1 MELRQYWHLL
11 RKWLWLI
18 VLGALLAGSA
28 AFIINR
34 NTTPVYQAN
43 TSVLVTPG
51 STQTLDNYS
60 SLIASERLAQTYAQL
75 LQSGPVLQETQRRLE
90 AMAADG
96 ATVGDPASGFSVSTQ
111 AVRDTQLLELSVTGT
126 DPDLITAAANTLVEV
141 FIEWQAE
148 IQRSRYAESKANL
161 NIEMEQLQASIQ
173 GTEDTIRTLQA
184 EGRDADPNELSRLQD
199 QLAQYR
205 QSYSALLS
213 SYSSINLAEANS
225 GATVTVVTPATRPT
239 IPIRPQVMRN
249 TLLVAMVGAMLAAGV
264 AFLIEYLDDTVK
276 SPEDLQDSGLG
287 VIGVVH
293 RVNPSGKGQRLPV
306 LAITQSK
313 SLVAEA
319 YRTLRTNLQFSSLD
333 HPLRSLVVTSA
344 VATEGKTTTAANL
357 AVVLAQSGKRVVLV
371 DADLRRPS
379 AHKLFGLSNGAGL
392 TTALVEEPTV
402 LNGFLR
408 ETEVENLRLLTA
420 GPVPPNP
427 QELLGSQRMEELL
440 RRLERQVDIV
450 VLDTPPTLVV
460 ADANI
465 LAARADGVL
474 MVVNTGRTRRTAV
487 RQAVDSIQQVGA
499 NLIGAVL
506 NMVDTR
512 GVRGSY
518 YYYPS
523 YYYYSHYYGHEQ
535 RPKRTGLFQ
544 RFRRQEQHLPNEQGR
559 PSADLLKS
567 PASEEEGPRER
578 VSNLSDVASSES
590 NQGGASGEGP
600 RAAGELALVY
610 QPSDELWQ
618 QMALLLP
625 SPQSK
630 KGRGR
635 PRVDDR
641 QVMTAILYVLRT
653 GCQWKALPRELGAP
667 STVHDRYIEWRR
679 AGVFDRMRQAGLV
692 EHPELRGIVWD

>member
-11 RKWLWLI
+11 RKWIWLI
-18 VLGALLAGSA
+18 VLGALLAGGA
-28 AFIINR
+28 AFVINR
-34 NTTPVYQAN
+34 NTTPVYQAD
-43 TSVLVTPG
+43 TSLLVTPG
-51 STQTLDNYS
+51 STQALDNYS

-75 LQSGPVLQETQRRLE
+75 LQSGPVLEETQWRLE

-96 ATVGDPASGFSVSTQ
+96 VPVGDPSSGFSVASQ
-111 AVRDTQLLELSVTGT
+111 AVRDTQLLGLSVTGT

-161 NIEMEQLQASIQ
+161 NSEMEQLQQSIQ
-173 GTEDTIRTLQA
+173 ETEDAIRALQA
-184 EGRDADPNELSRLQD
+184 QGDEADPNELSRLQD
-199 QLAQYR
+199 QLAQDR

-225 GATVTVVTPATRPT
+225 GATVTVVTPATRPMA
-239 IPIRPQVMRN
+239 PIRPQVMRN
-249 TLLVAMVGAMLAAGV
+249 TLLVAVVGAIAAAGV
-264 AFLIEYLDDTVK
+264 AFLIEYVDDTVK
-276 SPEDLQDSGLG
+276 SPEDLEGSGMG

-293 RVNPSGKGQRLPV
+293 RINHSARGERLPV
-306 LAITQSK
+306 FTITQSK

-333 HPLRSLVVTSA
+333 NPLRSLVVTSA

-392 TTALVEEPTV
+392 TTALVEEPKA

-408 ETEVENLRLLTA
+408 DTEVANLRLLTA

-427 QELLGSQRMEELL
+427 QELLGSQRMEEMLHK
-440 RRLERQVDIV
+440 LEGDVDIV
-450 VLDTPPTLVV
+450 VIDTPPTLVV

-474 MVVNTGRTRRTAV
+474 MVVNTGSTRRAAV
-487 RQAVDSIQQVGA
+487 RQAVEGIQQVGA
-499 NLIGAVL
+499 NLIGVVL

-523 YYYYSHYYGHEQ
+523 YYYYSHYYGREQ
-535 RPKRTGLFQ
+535 TPQPTGWLQ
-544 RFRRQEQHLPNEQGR
+544 RLRRQERRPVPEQDQASEGLPPVSDLPSAR
-559 PSADLLKS
+559 PSEEMPS
-567 PASEEEGPRER
+567 PLEEDASGRDNER
-578 VSNLSDVASSES
+578 ASDD
-590 NQGGASGEGP
+590 GASGSDDLG
-600 RAAGELALVY
+600 LAH

-618 QMALLLP
+618 QIEPLLP
-625 SPQSK
+625 TPKPK
-630 KGRGR
+630 KRRGR
-635 PRVDDR
+635 PRIDDR

-653 GCQWKALPRELGAP
+653 GCQWKALPRELGAA
-667 STVHDRYIEWRR
+667 STVHDRYTEWRK
-679 AGVFDRMRQAGLV
+679 AGVFERMRQAGLP
-692 EHPELRGIVWD
+692 EHPELEGLVWD

>member
-11 RKWLWLI
+11 RKWIWLI
-18 VLGALLAGSA
+18 VLGALLAGGA
-28 AFIINR
+28 AFVINR
-34 NTTPVYQAN
+34 NTTPVYQAT
-43 TSVLVTPG
+43 TSLLVTPG
-51 STQTLDNYS
+51 STQALDNYS
-60 SLIASERLAQTYAQL
+60 ALIASERLAQTYAQL
-75 LQSGPVLQETQRRLE
+75 LQSGPVLEETQRRLE
-90 AMAADG
+90 AMAADD
-96 ATVGDPASGFSVSTQ
+96 ASVGDPTSGFSVSSQ
-111 AVRDTQLLELSVTGT
+111 AVRDTQLLGLSVTGT
-126 DPDLITAAANTLVEV
+126 DPDLITTAANTLVEV
-141 FIEWQAE
+141 FIAWQAE

-161 NIEMEQLQASIQ
+161 SSEMEQLQASIQ
-173 GTEDTIRTLQA
+173 DMEDTIRTLQA
-184 EGRDADPNELSRLQD
+184 QEGDADPNELSRLQD

-213 SYSSINLAEANS
+213 SYSNINLAEANS
-225 GATVTVVTPATRPT
+225 GATVTVVTPAARPT
-239 IPIRPQVMRN
+239 TPIRPQVMSN
-249 TLLVAMVGAMLAAGV
+249 TLLAAVAGAVLAAGV

-276 SPEDLQDSGLG
+276 SPEDLQGSGLG

-293 RVNPSGKGQRLPV
+293 RINHSGRGERLPV
-306 LAITQSK
+306 FTITQSR

-333 HPLRSLVVTSA
+333 NPLQSLVVTSA

-392 TTALVEEPTV
+392 TTALVEEPTA

-408 ETEVENLRLLTA
+408 ATEVDNLRLLTA

-427 QELLGSQRMEELL
+427 QELLGSQRMQDLL
-440 RRLERQVDIV
+440 HRLERQADIV

-474 MVVNTGRTRRTAV
+474 MVVNTGHTRRAAV
-487 RQAVDSIQQVGA
+487 RQAVEGIQQVGA
-499 NLIGAVL
+499 NLIGVVL

-535 RPKRTGLFQ
+535 TPQPTGLL
-544 RFRRQEQHLPNEQGR
+544 RRLRRQGRRPVDAEGQPVERLPEIPGPQGGPGER
-559 PSADLLKS
+559 AADPLEEI
-567 PASEEEGPRER
+567 ASER
-578 VSNLSDVASSES
+578 DD
-590 NQGGASGEGP
+590 GGAPLGGSSGDGDTV
-600 RAAGELALVY
+600 LAY
-610 QPSDELWQ
+610 PPSDELWGQ
-618 QMALLLP
+618 IAPLLP
-625 SPQSK
+625 SPKPK
-630 KGRGR
+630 KRRGR

-679 AGVFDRMRQAGLV
+679 AGVFDRMRQEGLMD
-692 EHPELRGIVWD
+692 HPELKELSWE